1 VKTLQYLKQEK
12 AIAFCDGGSIRGRW
26 RWGLRLLRDPEAVAS
41 EKSLKHGVS
50 EQLIAAAK
58 RAGLKLSE
66 REIRRRIQCAKA
78 YPTEGQIGRAVA
90 DFSTWRDLSDANF
103 PPYPADLQEPPAD
116 HRDDAERHRE
126 LARQLMSH
134 ASEQLDLFPLD
145 TFDQATST
153 LSQLQVYTE
162 EQDALTARFVA
173 RGALRRS
180 YLERLILAADGDL
193 STTWAVA
200 HERLTAIEGDGG
212 MLGQNEETV
221 EEDAHLHLHADHE
234 RRA

>member
-1 VKTLQYLKQEK
+1 MKTLQYLKQEK

-26 RWGLRLLRDPEAVAS
+26 RWGLRLVRDAEAISS
-41 EKSLKHGVS
+41 EKSLKHGIS
-50 EQLIAAAK
+50 EQLVAAAK
-58 RAGLKLSE
+58 RAGLNLSE
-66 REIRRRIQCAKA
+66 REIRYRIQCARA
-78 YPTEGQIGRAVA
+78 YPTEGQIGKALA
-90 DFSTWRDLSDANF
+90 DFATWWDLIQARF
-103 PPYPADLQEPPAD
+103 PPYPADPSDPPAD
-116 HRDDAERHRE
+116 HRDNAERHRE

-173 RGALRRS
+173 RGASRRE
-180 YLERLILAADGDL
+180 YLERLILAVDGDL
-193 STTWAVA
+193 SSTWGVA
-200 HERLTAIEGDGG
+200 QERLSAIEGDGG

-221 EEDAHLHLHADHE
+221 EEE
-234 RRA
+234 I